1 MLEYERIDISEEID
15 VNKTNLSK
23 ECDIC
28 HYWYFKD
35 IGIKY
40 EPYLCNCCHDLMQ
53 KAMSFN
59 TIAIAY
65 VREVPTEF
73 IFVI

>member
-1 MLEYERIDISEEID
+1 MLEYDRINISEGID
-15 VNKTNLSK
+15 VNKTSASK
-23 ECDIC
+23 EGDIC

-35 IGIKY
+35 IGFRN

-59 TIAIAY
+59 DVAIVY
-65 VREVPTEF
+65 V
-73 IFVI
+73 